1 MQPPSIEVISN
12 IRRIIMTKK
21 AILLVIAL
29 IMFATPAIAGPKVI
43 VGTSAD
49 WPFFEWVDKKGNIVG
64 FDMDVMRMI
73 GLQNN
78 WNLEIKDI
86 PYDSLIP
93 ALKAGKID
101 IIAAQT
107 NITPER
113 AKQVDFSAP
122 YWTADLA
129 ILVSKDAKAN
139 MANIFSNG
147 HKIGAQTGTTQ
158 AGFLEEAIKGGAK
171 FTFKPY
177 ETNDLILMDIKAGR
191 IDAFI
196 GDTPVARVFA
206 ESWPVKMIGILVPDN
221 AECGFMVQKGDSKS
235 LLAPINNGV
244 KKLQSDGVWPLL
256 TDAYAGGDLKK
267 ITECYAGARGL
278 LEKGDA
284 MGYAEKLKGCM
295 MK

>member
-1 MQPPSIEVISN
+1 MLKKSILL
-12 IRRIIMTKK
+12 
-21 AILLVIAL
+21 LLVIT
-29 IMFATPAIAGPKVI
+29 MFAVPALAGPKVI

-73 GLQNN
+73 GLQND
-78 WNLEIKDI
+78 WNLEIQDI

-113 AKQVDFSAP
+113 AKQVDFSES

-129 ILVSKDAKAN
+129 ILVAKDSKAN
-139 MANIFSNG
+139 MASIFSKG

-158 AGFLEEAIKGGAK
+158 AGFLEDAIKAGAK

-191 IDAFI
+191 VDGFI
-196 GDTPVARVFA
+196 GDTPVAKVFA
-206 ESWPVKMIGILVPDN
+206 ETWPVKMIGTVMPDN
-221 AECGFMVQKGDSKS
+221 AECGFMVQKGDSKK
-235 LLAPINNGV
+235 LLDPINSGV
-244 KKLQSDGVWPLL
+244 KKLQSDGVWPVL

-284 MGYAEKLKGCM
+284 MGYADNLKKCM

>member
-1 MQPPSIEVISN
+1 
-12 IRRIIMTKK
+12 
-21 AILLVIAL
+21 
-29 IMFATPAIAGPKVI
+29 MFAVPAFAGPKVI

-73 GLQNN
+73 ALQNN
-78 WNLEIKDI
+78 WNLKIQDI

-101 IIAAQT
+101 IIAAET

-129 ILVSKDAKAN
+129 ILVGKDAKAN
-139 MANIFSNG
+139 MANIFSEG

-158 AGFLEEAIKGGAK
+158 AGFLEDAVKAGAK

-191 IDAFI
+191 LDAFI
-196 GDTPVARVFA
+196 GDTPVAKVFA
-206 ESWPVKMIGILVPDN
+206 ETWPVKMIGIVVPDN
-221 AECGFMVQKGDSKS
+221 AECGFMVKKGDPKH

-244 KKLQSDGVWPLL
+244 KKLQSDGVWPVL
-256 TDAYAGGDLKK
+256 TDAYAGGDLKN

-284 MGYAEKLKGCM
+284 IGYAEQLKSCM

>member
-1 MQPPSIEVISN
+1 ML
-12 IRRIIMTKK
+12 KK
-21 AILLVIAL
+21 SLILVLAL
-29 IMFATPAIAGPKVI
+29 TAFTATAFAGPKVI

-64 FDMDVMRMI
+64 FDMDVMRMLAKI
-73 GLQNN
+73 NQ
-78 WNLEIKDI
+78 WNLQIKDI

-113 AKQVDFSAP
+113 AKQVDFSDS

-129 ILVSKDAKAN
+129 ILVGKDADIN
-139 MANIFSNG
+139 MATMFAKG

-158 AGFLEEAIKGGAK
+158 AGFLEDAIKAGAK
-171 FTFKPY
+171 ITFKPY

-196 GDTPVARVFA
+196 GDTPVAKVFA
-206 ESWPVKMIGILVPDN
+206 RSWPVKMIGILVPDN
-221 AECGFMVQKGDSKS
+221 ADCGFMVQKGDPKG
-235 LLAPINNGV
+235 LLNQINSGV
-244 KKLQSDGVWPLL
+244 KKLQSDGVWPVL
-256 TDAYAGGDLKK
+256 TDAYAGGDLDK

-278 LEKGDA
+278 LESGDLG
-284 MGYAEKLKGCM
+284 GYADKLKGCM

>member
-1 MQPPSIEVISN
+1 ML
-12 IRRIIMTKK
+12 KK
-21 AILLVIAL
+21 VTLLLMGLVL
-29 IMFATPAIAGPKVI
+29 MATPVLAGPKII

-64 FDMDVMRMI
+64 FDMDVMRM
-73 GLQNN
+73 LANLNN
-78 WNLEIKDI
+78 WDLEIKDI

-113 AKQVDFSAP
+113 AKQVDFSDS

-129 ILVSKDAKAN
+129 ILIGKDAKAN
-139 MANIFSNG
+139 MATIFSKG

-158 AGFLEEAIKGGAK
+158 AGFLEDAIKSGVK
-171 FTFKPY
+171 IEFKAY

-196 GDTPVARVFA
+196 GDTPVAKVFA
-206 ESWPVKMIGILVPDN
+206 KSWPVKMIGIVVPDN
-221 AECGFMVQKGDSKS
+221 AECGFMVQKGDPKG
-235 LLAPINNGV
+235 LLTQINSGV
-244 KKLQSDGVWPLL
+244 KKLQSDGTWKIL
-256 TDAYAGGDLKK
+256 TDAYVGGDLEK
-267 ITECYAGARGL
+267 ITECYAGARGSM
-278 LEKGDA
+278 EKGDL

-295 MK
+295 TK